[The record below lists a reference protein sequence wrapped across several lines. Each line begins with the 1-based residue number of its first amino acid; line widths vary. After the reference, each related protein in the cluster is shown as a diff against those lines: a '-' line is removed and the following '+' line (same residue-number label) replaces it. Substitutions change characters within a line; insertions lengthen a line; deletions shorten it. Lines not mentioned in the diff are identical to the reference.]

1 MKRFCARLFAWLLCL
16 SVIASCSR
24 EAPIEQQALAAQ
36 SVTTDMAL
44 LQNVDW
50 PMKGYDDTDSHFS
63 PLKQIST
70 ANIDRL
76 GLAWSLDLTD
86 ERGALEAT
94 PLAVDGVIYF
104 PGSGSIVYAID
115 AVSGKQLWKH
125 DPKVADNIDPSLL
138 RFVFRANRGVAYSDN
153 KILLGTNDGR
163 LQALNAKSGE
173 LLWSVRTF
181 PEGGT
186 RFISGVPRVFKNK
199 VLIGHGGG
207 DWGNRGYVTAYDIET
222 GKQAWRFYTAPG
234 SPEENAGD
242 PVMEMAAETWSG
254 EYWKTGTGGTVWHG
268 ITYDE
273 ELDQLYIGTGNSS
286 PYNPEVRSPGGG
298 DNLFLVSIVA
308 LDPDTGDYLWHYQ
321 MNPREAWD
329 YKSTAD
335 IVLTDLILDGEQRKV
350 LMQAPTNG
358 FFYVIDRLTGKVISA
373 EKLGKVTWAERID
386 LETGRPV
393 EVPNIRYETG
403 STLMWP
409 SIIGAHSWQSMSYNP
424 QTGLVYI
431 PYMQLATHF
440 FASDSDVG
448 GVSTAYVKADEDD
461 GTGTLIAWDPVQ
473 QEAAWSVQRESMWH
487 GGIISTAGGLVFQG
501 TESGHIEAYDARLGK
516 KLWSFEVGQ
525 GIVSSPITY
534 MVDGRQYISVLVGYG
549 GIVMST
555 ASFNE
560 TYWDYRLPRRLLT
573 FALDGKVEL
582 DTSNAVAPAIL
593 DDEALVIDEVAV
605 DAGISLYDEKLCVL
619 CHGRNAKTVGGQA
632 PDLRRSAIAM
642 SPASLGEFL
651 KGGGAGEYGMPTYPE
666 ITDEEVNALYMLIRA
681 AARESLGKREPKPV
695 VYSDKGM

>member
-1 MKRFCARLFAWLLCL
+1 MKSFSLRLFAFLLGL
-16 SVIASCSR
+16 SVIASCSP
-24 EAPIEQQALAAQ
+24 EGSIEQQGADASSMVAQ
-36 SVTTDMAL
+36 VTP

-50 PMKGYDDTDSHFS
+50 PMKGHDDRDSHFS

-70 ANIDRL
+70 ANIERL

-104 PGSGSIVYAID
+104 PGSGSVLYAVD
-115 AVSGKQLWKH
+115 AVTGKPLWKH
-125 DPKVADNIDPSLL
+125 DPKVAENIDPSLL

-163 LQALNAKSGE
+163 LQALDAKSGE

-181 PEGGT
+181 PKGGT
-186 RFISGVPRVFKNK
+186 RFISGVPLVFKDK

-207 DWGNRGYVTAYDIET
+207 DWGNRGYVTAYEIET
-222 GKQAWRFYTAPG
+222 GKEVWRFYTAPG

-242 PVMEMAAETWSG
+242 PVMEMAAKTWSG
-254 EYWKTGTGGTVWHG
+254 EYWKIGTGGTVWHG
-268 ITYDE
+268 MTYDE

-308 LDPDTGDYLWHYQ
+308 LDPDTGDYRWHYQ

-335 IVLTDLILDGEQRKV
+335 IVLTDLSLDGEERKV

-386 LETGRPV
+386 LKTGRPV
-393 EVPNIRYETG
+393 EAPNIRYETG
-403 STLMWP
+403 STILWP
-409 SIIGAHSWQSMSYNP
+409 SIIGAHSWQSMSHNP

-440 FASDSDVG
+440 FVEESNVG
-448 GVSTAYVKADEDD
+448 GVSTRYVVKDEED
-461 GTGTLIAWDPVQ
+461 GKGKIIAWDPVKQ
-473 QEAAWSVQRESMWH
+473 QAVWSVQRESIWH
-487 GGIISTAGGLVFQG
+487 GGIISTAGGLVLQG
-501 TESGHIEAYDARLGK
+501 TESGHLEAYDARLGN
-516 KLWSFEVGQ
+516 KLWSFDVGQ
-525 GIVSSPITY
+525 GIVAAPITY
-534 MVDGRQYISVLVGYG
+534 RVDGRQYISVLVGYG

-560 TYWDYRLPRRLLT
+560 SYWDYRLPRRLLT
-573 FALDGKVEL
+573 FALDGKAKL
-582 DTSNAVAPAIL
+582 DTSNTVAPAIL
-593 DDEALVIDEVAV
+593 DDEALVIDEAAV
-605 DAGISLYDEKLCVL
+605 NAGISLYSEKLCIL
-619 CHGRNAKTVGGQA
+619 CHGRDGKTPGGQA

-651 KGGGAGEYGMPTYPE
+651 KKGGSGEYGMPTYPE
-666 ITDEEVNALYMLIRA
+666 ITDQEVNALYMLIRA
-681 AARESLGKREPKPV
+681 SARESLGKRELKQIG
-695 VYSDKGM
+695 YSNKGS